1 MQALPNVKKNPR
13 LLYTYYTNSVHWI
26 NRPRKVVIDN
36 SNTKT
41 LLSKSFGDV
50 HPGMFFL
57 VFK

>member
-1 MQALPNVKKNPR
+1 MQAHPNIKKIS
-13 LLYTYYTNSVHWI
+13 LLTVHLLHSVHWI

-41 LLSKSFGDV
+41 LLSISFGDV